1 MDTSSVISGVEAAL
15 AAQLQLGGGDPAVE
29 AAGEALLVALGP
41 ALRQGAMDLAGQAV
55 AEVSAQLPDFDVE
68 LVVTEGEPNV
78 VVRPSEAATSFSTD
92 EPEARMTVRLPK
104 ALKEQ
109 LETAA
114 GSAGD
119 SINTYVVKSLSS
131 PSAKQRSRRRY
142 TGTFET

>member
-1 MDTSSVISGVEAAL
+1 MDTSSVISEVEAAL

-29 AAGEALLVALGP
+29 VAGEALRVALGP

-55 AEVSAQLPDFDVE
+55 AEVSAQLPDFVVE
-68 LVVTEGEPNV
+68 LVVADGEPSV

-92 EPEARMTVRLPK
+92 ELEARMTVRLPR

-109 LETAA
+109 LEAA
-114 GSAGD
+114 AASDGD
-119 SINTYVVKSLSS
+119 SINAYVVKSLSS
-131 PSAKQRSRRRY
+131 PSAKQRNRRRY